1 MKKRPGRRVV
11 PSEGGSNRLVGLLTL
26 PVLGAP
32 RIVYWVAKKLVE
44 EAEKEHLDEH
54 RVRGELLELQ
64 QRYDAAEVTEE
75 EYDRQEKLLLE
86 RLSAI
91 REVKAQQSQR

>member
-1 MKKRPGRRVV
+1 MKKKRRRRVA
-11 PSEGGSNRLVGLLTL
+11 PSEGGSNLLVDLLTL

-32 RIVYWVAKKLVE
+32 RMVHWMAKKLVE
-44 EAEKEHLDEH
+44 EAEKEFLDETK
-54 RVRGELLELQ
+54 VRGELLELQ
-64 QRYDAAEVTEE
+64 QRHDASEVEE
-75 EYDRQEKLLLE
+75 KEYDRQEKLLLE